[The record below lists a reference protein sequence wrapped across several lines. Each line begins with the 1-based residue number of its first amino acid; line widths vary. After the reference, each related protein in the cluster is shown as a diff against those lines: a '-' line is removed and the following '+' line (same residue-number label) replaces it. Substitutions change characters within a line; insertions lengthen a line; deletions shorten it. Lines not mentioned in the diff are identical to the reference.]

1 MLNKILKL
9 SKHLGIM
16 VGIGIVLILFFFYV
30 YLPTATNHGES
41 ITVPN
46 LEGVN
51 LVDLDDF
58 LVKRNLRYEV
68 LADSG
73 FSTKYP
79 PNAVLKQFPLPHSKV
94 KENRKVYITLNSSE
108 PPTVRM
114 PNLVDGSVKNAQ
126 LVLKSKDLFLGSIRY
141 VPDLAAN
148 AVIEQRLNGKK
159 IAMDE
164 MVPKGSK
171 IDLIVGDGLGRQD
184 FEAPDLIGLKYDEA
198 DFVVI
203 SSGLKIGNVRFEKEG
218 WGSEEEI
225 TEEGD
230 TIYHRIQYP
239 PGAIFR
245 QRPRAENKI
254 RIGQSVD
261 LWVVE
266 PVEEDTLVN
275 EQRASIDFD

>member
-1 MLNKILKL
+1 MLAKILRL
-9 SKHLGIM
+9 LKHVSIM
-16 VGIGIVLILFFFYV
+16 AGIGIVLILFFFYV

-46 LEGVN
+46 LEGIGVEE
-51 LVDLDDF
+51 LEEF

-73 FSTKYP
+73 FSTSYP
-79 PNAVLKQFPLPHSKV
+79 PNTVLKQFPLPNSKV
-94 KENRKVYITLNSSE
+94 KENRKIYLTLNSSE
-108 PPTVRM
+108 PPSVRM
-114 PNLVDGSVKNAQ
+114 PDLVDGSVKNAQ

-148 AVIEQRLNGKK
+148 AVIEQRLNGQK
-159 IAMDE
+159 IKPDE

-171 IDLIVGDGLGRQD
+171 VDLVVGDGLGRQN
-184 FEAPDLIGLKYDEA
+184 FEAPNLIGLNFEDGK
-198 DFVVI
+198 FTVI
-203 SSGLKIGNVRFEKEG
+203 ASGLKMGYVRYEKEG
-218 WGSEEEI
+218 WGTEI
-225 TEEGD
+225 EVTNEGD
-230 TIYHRIQYP
+230 SIYHRIQYP
-239 PGAIFR
+239 PGTIFK

-266 PVEEDTLVN
+266 QLEEDTLAN